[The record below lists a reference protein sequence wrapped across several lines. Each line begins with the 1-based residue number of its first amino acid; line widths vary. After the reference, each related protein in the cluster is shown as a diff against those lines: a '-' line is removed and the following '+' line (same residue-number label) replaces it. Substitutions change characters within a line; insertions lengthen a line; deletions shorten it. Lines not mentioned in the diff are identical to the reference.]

1 MYCTA
6 IFFGQDI
13 HILDIHTHY
22 MATTTTTSLSAI
34 CQIDDTR
41 PIGAFTKITFSGYK
55 TAQAM
60 KKLLETLTTAKV
72 EGACY
77 WTAELICSGH
87 YAELWE
93 IIFLFYGKHVHVANP
108 KLAIYIE
115 TKLDRFKENMNNA
128 SSAQAQ
134 LNFRNDPAFRN
145 MFCELIITLCFSD
158 KKFTIQYTNVPDE
171 DFDLVVLKNN
181 LVAPDFAR
189 AESII
194 QPEDPRELLVTINE
208 LQFCLS
214 VEVASTMR
222 ANYWIEWLIDYAK
235 LCKKRKQPCL
245 IQQRTHDIVETKH
258 QRNIVWLI
266 WDAIQRE
273 TKLRRSSVLT
283 KIIDALFRMFA
294 LRYSE
299 AHNTRR
305 KCIIY
310 FAVALLT
317 MCPHGTVE
325 KIPMVRDKAHIVCA
339 VAQTDAIF
347 AQVCSASVNT
357 QAETH
362 MSAGGTTTSEDKM
375 RTISLFENTK
385 RMQTDT

>member
-1 MYCTA
+1 
-6 IFFGQDI
+6 
-13 HILDIHTHY
+13 
-22 MATTTTTSLSAI
+22 MATTSLSSI
-34 CQIDDTR
+34 CHIDDPR

-60 KKLLETLTTAKV
+60 KKLLESLTTAKV

-93 IIFLFYGKHVHVANP
+93 IIFMFYGKYVHVANP

-115 TKLDRFKENMNNA
+115 NKLSRFKENMNNA
-128 SSAQAQ
+128 TNAQAQ

-145 MFCELIITLCFSD
+145 MFCEIIVTLCLSD
-158 KKFTIQYTNVPDE
+158 KKFTIQYIKVPEE

-194 QPEDPRELLVTINE
+194 QPEDPRELLVTVNE

-222 ANYWIEWLIDYAK
+222 ANYWVEWLLDYAK
-235 LCKKRKQPCL
+235 LCKKRKQPSL
-245 IQQRTHDIVETKH
+245 IQRRTHDIVDIKH

-273 TKLRRSSVLT
+273 TSMRRSTILT

-299 AHNTRR
+299 VHNTRR

-325 KIPMVRDKAHIVCA
+325 KILMVRDKAHIVCA

-347 AQVCSASVNT
+347 AQVRGASV
-357 QAETH
+357 E
-362 MSAGGTTTSEDKM
+362 MSIDPHASAIGTTTSEDKM